1 MSATARGLLWVF
13 LAGLTFVIF
22 IVIVRFVGSSL
33 HPVQAAFIRY
43 ALGIVVIAP
52 LFMRRG
58 VKLLHTNHL
67 GRHALRGCVHAV
79 GVMLWFFAV
88 TRLPIAETTA
98 LSFTSPIF
106 VVLGAVLFLDERLTL
121 VRVLSVVSGFIG
133 VLIILR
139 PGFSVFNLG
148 AVAML
153 VAAPMF
159 AASKLLVKFLVRS
172 DSSGTVVA
180 HLAIFATL
188 TMLVPA
194 MLVWQTPSMLDVLL
208 LLGTAVFATASH
220 LCMARGLAL
229 IDVSVSQ
236 PVEFLQIVWSTLFG
250 LALFSESPSLWVWV
264 GAAVIVLGTTVV
276 ARSETR
282 ADAVAASV

>member
-1 MSATARGLLWVF
+1 MSATTRGLLWVF
-13 LAGLTFVIF
+13 LAGLAFVIF
-22 IVIVRFVGSSL
+22 IVIVRFVGSTL
-33 HPVQAAFIRY
+33 HPLQAAFIRY

-58 VKLLHTNHL
+58 LRLLHTHHV

-79 GVMLWFFAV
+79 GVMLWFYAV
-88 TRLPIAETTA
+88 TKLPIAETTA

-106 VVLGAVLFLDERLTL
+106 VVLGAVLFLGERVTL
-121 VRVLSVVSGFIG
+121 VRVLSVATGFVG

-139 PGFSVFNLG
+139 PGFSVLNMG
-148 AVAML
+148 ALAML

-194 MLVWQTPSMLDVLL
+194 MFVWQTPTPLDVLL
-208 LLGTAVFATASH
+208 LLGTAVFATVSH
-220 LCMARGLAL
+220 LCMAKGLAL

-250 LALFSESPSLWVWV
+250 LALFQETPSLWVWI
-264 GAAVIVLGTTVV
+264 GAAVIVLSTTFA
-276 ARSETR
+276 ARSETKTP
-282 ADAVAASV
+282 AVAPNV